1 MAGLGFIKLTGKI
14 IYVGLNFYNF
24 LFIAY
29 NSCDIYECQL
39 YRKSWTLSDGWGLG
53 EKIWKNQS
61 SYSFYILHLIK
72 RFYKF
77 YIFHS
82 IIIWWQLEIVQVIQQ
97 CNNAEVG
104 QVMHSLTNFVNVPV
118 LLFWLC
124 ASNVCSFASCIYCIW
139 KYYIIYIHNRACL
152 FTPPF
157 FGNMNTPKQ
166 ITFDCQ
172 KCQIG
177 SSLCNIYL
185 LMW

>member
-1 MAGLGFIKLTGKI
+1 MSVSFTENLEFRWLRSWRKDLEKSVI
-14 IYVGLNFYNF
+14 
-24 LFIAY
+24 LFI
-29 NSCDIYECQL
+29 L
-39 YRKSWTLSDGWGLG
+39 YSSFDK
-53 EKIWKNQS
+53 KILQVL
-61 SYSFYILHLIK
+61 YFSFNNNMVA
-72 RFYKF
+72 
-77 YIFHS
+77 
-82 IIIWWQLEIVQVIQQ
+82 EIGQVIQQ
-97 CNNAEVG
+97 CNNAKVG

-124 ASNVCSFASCIYCIW
+124 ASNMCSFASCIYCIW

>member
-1 MAGLGFIKLTGKI
+1 MSALQKI
-14 IYVGLNFYNF
+14 LNSIRWLRSWRKDLEKSVI
-24 LFIAY
+24 LFI
-29 NSCDIYECQL
+29 L
-39 YRKSWTLSDGWGLG
+39 YSSFDK
-53 EKIWKNQS
+53 KILQVL
-61 SYSFYILHLIK
+61 YFSFNNNMVA
-72 RFYKF
+72 
-77 YIFHS
+77 
-82 IIIWWQLEIVQVIQQ
+82 EIGQVIQQ
-97 CNNAEVG
+97 CNNAKVG

>member
-1 MAGLGFIKLTGKI
+1 MWYLWVSALQKI
-14 IYVGLNFYNF
+14 LNSIRWLRSWRKDLEKSVI
-24 LFIAY
+24 LFI
-29 NSCDIYECQL
+29 L
-39 YRKSWTLSDGWGLG
+39 YSSFDK
-53 EKIWKNQS
+53 KILQVL
-61 SYSFYILHLIK
+61 YFSFNNNMVA
-72 RFYKF
+72 
-77 YIFHS
+77 
-82 IIIWWQLEIVQVIQQ
+82 EIGQVIQQ
-97 CNNAEVG
+97 CNNAKVG

-124 ASNVCSFASCIYCIW
+124 ASNMCSFASCIYCIW

>member
-1 MAGLGFIKLTGKI
+1 MSVSFTENLKFRWLRSWRKDLEKSVI
-14 IYVGLNFYNF
+14 
-24 LFIAY
+24 LFI
-29 NSCDIYECQL
+29 L
-39 YRKSWTLSDGWGLG
+39 YSSFDKKILQVLS
-53 EKIWKNQS
+53 S
-61 SYSFYILHLIK
+61 SFNNNMVA
-72 RFYKF
+72 
-77 YIFHS
+77 
-82 IIIWWQLEIVQVIQQ
+82 EIGQVIQQ
-97 CNNAEVG
+97 CNHAEVG

>member
-1 MAGLGFIKLTGKI
+1 MWYLWVSALQKI
-14 IYVGLNFYNF
+14 LNSIRWLRSWRKDLEKSVI
-24 LFIAY
+24 LFI
-29 NSCDIYECQL
+29 L
-39 YRKSWTLSDGWGLG
+39 YSSFDK
-53 EKIWKNQS
+53 KILQVL
-61 SYSFYILHLIK
+61 YFSFNNNMVA
-72 RFYKF
+72 
-77 YIFHS
+77 
-82 IIIWWQLEIVQVIQQ
+82 EIGQVIQQ
-97 CNNAEVG
+97 CNNAKVG

>member
-1 MAGLGFIKLTGKI
+1 MSVSFTENLEFRWLRSWRKDLEKSVI
-14 IYVGLNFYNF
+14 
-24 LFIAY
+24 LFI
-29 NSCDIYECQL
+29 L
-39 YRKSWTLSDGWGLG
+39 YSSFDK
-53 EKIWKNQS
+53 KILQVL
-61 SYSFYILHLIK
+61 YFSFNNNMVA
-72 RFYKF
+72 
-77 YIFHS
+77 
-82 IIIWWQLEIVQVIQQ
+82 EIGQVIQQ
-97 CNNAEVG
+97 CNNAKVG

-157 FGNMNTPKQ
+157 FWNMNTPKQ

>member
-1 MAGLGFIKLTGKI
+1 MWYLWVSALQKI
-14 IYVGLNFYNF
+14 LNSIRWLRSWRKDLEKSVI
-24 LFIAY
+24 LFI
-29 NSCDIYECQL
+29 L
-39 YRKSWTLSDGWGLG
+39 YSSFDK
-53 EKIWKNQS
+53 KILQVF
-61 SYSFYILHLIK
+61 YFSFNNNMVA
-72 RFYKF
+72 
-77 YIFHS
+77 
-82 IIIWWQLEIVQVIQQ
+82 EIGQVIQQ
-97 CNNAEVG
+97 CNNAKVG

-124 ASNVCSFASCIYCIW
+124 ASNMCSFASCIYCIW

>member
-1 MAGLGFIKLTGKI
+1 MSALQKI
-14 IYVGLNFYNF
+14 LNSIRWLRSWRKDLEKSVI
-24 LFIAY
+24 LFI
-29 NSCDIYECQL
+29 L
-39 YRKSWTLSDGWGLG
+39 YSSFDKKILQVLS
-53 EKIWKNQS
+53 S
-61 SYSFYILHLIK
+61 SFNNNMVA
-72 RFYKF
+72 
-77 YIFHS
+77 
-82 IIIWWQLEIVQVIQQ
+82 EIGQVIQQ

-139 KYYIIYIHNRACL
+139 KYYITYIHNRACL
-152 FTPPF
+152 FIPPF
-157 FGNMNTPKQ
+157 FWNMNTPKQ

>member
-1 MAGLGFIKLTGKI
+1 MSVSFTENLEFRWLRSWRKDLEKSVI
-14 IYVGLNFYNF
+14 
-24 LFIAY
+24 LFI
-29 NSCDIYECQL
+29 L
-39 YRKSWTLSDGWGLG
+39 YSSFDK
-53 EKIWKNQS
+53 KILQVL
-61 SYSFYILHLIK
+61 YFSFNNNMVA
-72 RFYKF
+72 
-77 YIFHS
+77 
-82 IIIWWQLEIVQVIQQ
+82 EIGQVIQQ
-97 CNNAEVG
+97 CNHAKVG

-124 ASNVCSFASCIYCIW
+124 ASNMCSFASCIYCIW

-177 SSLCNIYL
+177 FSLCNIYL

>member
-1 MAGLGFIKLTGKI
+1 MSALQKI
-14 IYVGLNFYNF
+14 LNSIRWLKSWRKDLEKSVI
-24 LFIAY
+24 LFI
-29 NSCDIYECQL
+29 L
-39 YRKSWTLSDGWGLG
+39 YSSFDK
-53 EKIWKNQS
+53 KILQVL
-61 SYSFYILHLIK
+61 YFSFNNNMVA
-72 RFYKF
+72 
-77 YIFHS
+77 
-82 IIIWWQLEIVQVIQQ
+82 EIGQVIQQ
-97 CNNAEVG
+97 CNNAKVG

-124 ASNVCSFASCIYCIW
+124 ASNMCSFASCIYCIW

>member
-1 MAGLGFIKLTGKI
+1 MSVSFTENLEFRWLRSWRKDLEKSVI
-14 IYVGLNFYNF
+14 
-24 LFIAY
+24 LFI
-29 NSCDIYECQL
+29 L
-39 YRKSWTLSDGWGLG
+39 YSSFDKKILQVLS
-53 EKIWKNQS
+53 S
-61 SYSFYILHLIK
+61 SFNNNMVA
-72 RFYKF
+72 
-77 YIFHS
+77 
-82 IIIWWQLEIVQVIQQ
+82 EIGQVIQQ

-124 ASNVCSFASCIYCIW
+124 ARNVCSFASCIYCIW

>member
-1 MAGLGFIKLTGKI
+1 MSVSFTENLEFRWLRSWRKDLEKSVI
-14 IYVGLNFYNF
+14 
-24 LFIAY
+24 LFI
-29 NSCDIYECQL
+29 L
-39 YRKSWTLSDGWGLG
+39 YSTFDKKILQVLSSPF
-53 EKIWKNQS
+53 NNNNMVA
-61 SYSFYILHLIK
+61 
-72 RFYKF
+72 
-77 YIFHS
+77 
-82 IIIWWQLEIVQVIQQ
+82 EIGQVIQQ
-97 CNNAEVG
+97 CNNAKVG
-104 QVMHSLTNFVNVPV
+104 QVMHSLTNFVNVLV

>member
-1 MAGLGFIKLTGKI
+1 MSVSFTENLEFRWLRSWRKDLEKSVI
-14 IYVGLNFYNF
+14 
-24 LFIAY
+24 LFI
-29 NSCDIYECQL
+29 L
-39 YRKSWTLSDGWGLG
+39 YSSFDK
-53 EKIWKNQS
+53 KILQVL
-61 SYSFYILHLIK
+61 YFSFNNNMVA
-72 RFYKF
+72 
-77 YIFHS
+77 
-82 IIIWWQLEIVQVIQQ
+82 EIGQVIQQ
-97 CNNAEVG
+97 CYCNNAEVG

-157 FGNMNTPKQ
+157 FWNMNTPKQ

-177 SSLCNIYL
+177 FSLCNIYL
-185 LMW
+185 LTW

>member
-1 MAGLGFIKLTGKI
+1 MWYRWVSALQKI
-14 IYVGLNFYNF
+14 LNSIRWLRSWRKDLEKSVI
-24 LFIAY
+24 LFI
-29 NSCDIYECQL
+29 L
-39 YRKSWTLSDGWGLG
+39 YSSFDK
-53 EKIWKNQS
+53 KILQVL
-61 SYSFYILHLIK
+61 YFSFNNNMLA
-72 RFYKF
+72 
-77 YIFHS
+77 
-82 IIIWWQLEIVQVIQQ
+82 EIGQVIQQ

>member
-1 MAGLGFIKLTGKI
+1 MSVSFTENLKFRWLRSWRKDLEKSVI
-14 IYVGLNFYNF
+14 
-24 LFIAY
+24 LFI
-29 NSCDIYECQL
+29 L
-39 YRKSWTLSDGWGLG
+39 YSSFDK
-53 EKIWKNQS
+53 KILQVL
-61 SYSFYILHLIK
+61 YFSFNNNMVA
-72 RFYKF
+72 
-77 YIFHS
+77 
-82 IIIWWQLEIVQVIQQ
+82 EIGQVIQQ

-124 ASNVCSFASCIYCIW
+124 ASNMCSFASCIYCIW

>member
-1 MAGLGFIKLTGKI
+1 MSVSFTENLKFRWLRSWRKDLEKSVI
-14 IYVGLNFYNF
+14 
-24 LFIAY
+24 LFI
-29 NSCDIYECQL
+29 L
-39 YRKSWTLSDGWGLG
+39 YSSFDK
-53 EKIWKNQS
+53 KILQVL
-61 SYSFYILHLIK
+61 YFSFNNNMVA
-72 RFYKF
+72 
-77 YIFHS
+77 
-82 IIIWWQLEIVQVIQQ
+82 EIGQVIQQ
-97 CNNAEVG
+97 CNHAEVG